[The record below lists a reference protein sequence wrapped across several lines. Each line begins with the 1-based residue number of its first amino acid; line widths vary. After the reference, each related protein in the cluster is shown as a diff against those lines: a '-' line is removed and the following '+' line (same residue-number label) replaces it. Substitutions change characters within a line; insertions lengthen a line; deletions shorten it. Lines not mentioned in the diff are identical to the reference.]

1 MATSARLELIRSI
14 KSRKNAQPFG
24 QGIGLASTYIEALRP
39 CLADQQCFAKMMAGV
54 SAGQFDAACKS
65 AASQLVYSHEECWE
79 PKTEK
84 ALAIASGEQDMK
96 SILSEVVGGSPELPK
111 HCALV
116 FRNIVTTNAEDRDR
130 DILEPMGATVDKSMP
145 LLWQHLQPQPIGK
158 LLGIISQNSNIL
170 KVASCICDVNELA
183 SDSIKMVEAGILR
196 ISHGFKPKTFEPLP
210 MKSGDQTPAGFHVL
224 KYEVVEES
232 LVSVP
237 ANSGAII
244 DAWATLVSRKSLQS
258 DLVKALGDRIYDTR
272 DTASQHRG
280 FSVCELK
287 EAKPQEITVKVVVE
301 NSTQKQSCT
310 CDHNKSN
317 APAADLTGAPNPGV
331 SPKPLAE
338 DIAETIAAA
347 EAAAAKAI
355 GKCPMCGKGMDQTGT
370 CVGCGYVTGK
380 SLTTFFRNALG
391 ISETAL
397 IRTIRSKAPSG
408 EEMVVIHHIP
418 EGVKSVCEVPRE
430 IKLYAGIEGSY
441 EEITSE
447 LGEQLY
453 NFMVVQAMLGKVE
466 YDRHDNWCYIEATMP
481 DSVLVRVSGDGDC
494 CYYKIQYEMIDG
506 EPILSGDKPI
516 IKVEP
521 TIVLQESTDKTFVPS
536 FSNMTL
542 AELKKHLSVLSLTAD
557 HSDLKDLSEIADIT
571 NIAAKSIRSDYEAC
585 QLDRELSAILA

>member
-14 KSRKNAQPFG
+14 KARKNAQPFG
-24 QGIGLASTYIEALRP
+24 QGIGLASAYIEALRP
-39 CLADQQCFAKMMAGV
+39 CLADQQCFAKMMDGV

-65 AASQLVYSHEECWE
+65 AASQLVYSHDECWE
-79 PKTEK
+79 PKVEK
-84 ALAIASGEQDMK
+84 SIGVASGELDMK

-116 FRNIVTTNAEDRDR
+116 FRNIVTTSAEDRDR
-130 DILEPMGATVDKSMP
+130 DILEPMGAIVDKSMP

-158 LLGIISQNSNIL
+158 LLGVISQNSNIL

-210 MKSGDQTPAGFHVL
+210 MKSGDQVPAGFHVL

-244 DAWATLVSRKSLQS
+244 DAWATLVSRKSLKS
-258 DLVKALGDRIYDTR
+258 DLVKSLGDKYYEKR
-272 DTASQHRG
+272 DTATQGRG
-280 FSVCELK
+280 FSAHELVPQQ
-287 EAKPQEITVKVVVE
+287 PQEITVKVVVE
-301 NSTQKQSCT
+301 NSTKQDCT
-310 CDHNKSN
+310 CNKSA

-338 DIAETIAAA
+338 DIAETLEAA

-380 SLTTFFRNALG
+380 SLPEATLKALG
-391 ISETAL
+391 LDESSTVRIV
-397 IRTIRSKAPSG
+397 RRSTKSG
-408 EEMVVIHHIP
+408 EQLIAVHSIP
-418 EGVKSVCEVPRE
+418 AGVKPTCEIPRA

-453 NFMVVQAMLGKVE
+453 NFMVVQAMLGKVD

-481 DSVLVRVSGDGDC
+481 DCVLVRVSGDGDC
-494 CYYKIQYEMIDG
+494 CYYKIQYSMVDG
-506 EPILSGDKPI
+506 EPILSGDQPI
-516 IKVEP
+516 VKVEP
-521 TIVLQESTDKTFVPS
+521 TIVLQEETDKNFFPLSRVI
-536 FSNMTL
+536 
-542 AELKKHLSVLSLTAD
+542 ELSEIKKHLSVISLTAD
-557 HSDLKDLSEIADIT
+557 HSDLQDLNEIADIT
-571 NIAAKSIRSDYEAC
+571 NIAANSIRRDHEAS